1 MGASATTVNCPVCG
15 AAATKT
21 CTRCRAARYCSV
33 KCQRTAWPA
42 HKNACRAPAAAAAV
56 SAAAVSAAAEVK
68 TPLVDIEDLADPC
81 ALARIRARSV
91 QCGCRACTSC
101 CHNTPGG
108 YDPHHLRQLVANGK
122 VRYEDLVKDYYL
134 GDDGPKFY
142 LRPAAV
148 GETAGELSPVMP
160 MYGAC
165 ALLGPRGCTLAR
177 PDMPIGCVAALAC
190 DPRRNVA
197 VDKIQAPAVWGG
209 EAGAAVLRDYDAAN
223 RRRDPEAALSAE
235 DLTPR
240 LLAMANPM
248 GVLLMQVGGLLK
260 RLGGDRGGF

>member
-1 MGASATTVNCPVCG
+1 MDASATIANCPVCG
-15 AAATKT
+15 TAATKT

-33 KCQRTAWPA
+33 ECQRTAWPA
-42 HKNACRAPAAAAAV
+42 HKKACRAPAAEAAEAAV
-56 SAAAVSAAAEVK
+56 SAAAAPAAEAK
-68 TPLVDIEDLADPC
+68 TPRVDIEDLADPR

-91 QCGCRACTSC
+91 QCGCRACASC

-108 YDPHHLRQLVANGK
+108 YDPHHLRQLVADGK

-165 ALLGPRGCTLAR
+165 VLLGPRGCTLAR

-190 DPRRNVA
+190 DPRRNIA
-197 VDKIQAPAVWGG
+197 VDKSQAPVVWGG
-209 EAGAAVLRDYDAAN
+209 EAGAAVLRDYDSAN
-223 RRRDPEAALSAE
+223 RRRDPKAALSAE
-235 DLTPR
+235 DLAPR

-248 GVLLMQVGGLLK
+248 GVLLMQMGG
-260 RLGGDRGGF
+260 RGRRGF